1 MSVPQGVSGES
12 KVEVRAPGGDSMGVF
27 RFEPIGVD
35 ASAPGGARVL
45 RTFDDVAA
53 FIADS
58 LDTPRRQSLRWQAVL
73 ADISQA
79 RFGARR
85 PEAHAAVRG
94 ALAQEGWSAG

>member
-12 KVEVRAPGGDSMGVF
+12 KVEVRAPGGNSMGVF
-27 RFEPIGVD
+27 RLEPIGVD

-58 LDTPRRQSLRWQAVL
+58 LDTPRRQSLR
-73 ADISQA
+73 
-79 RFGARR
+79 
-85 PEAHAAVRG
+85 
-94 ALAQEGWSAG
+94 